1 MNGKRKAT
9 TAVAATALKLSQPD
23 CTTKVNNLNEKTKD
37 LEHVLQFFRYK
48 VGTSLDCALQTGIL
62 RNSITW
68 YIKELEELNILQ
80 AIKKAKDST
89 TGFLAKHYSA
99 DPKLWREKKNRQLEL
114 QFD

>member
-1 MNGKRKAT
+1 MSEKRKAA
-9 TAVAATALKLSQPD
+9 TAVAATAIKRGKSD
-23 CTTKVNNLNEKTKD
+23 CNTKVNNLNEKTKD
-37 LEHVLQFFRYK
+37 LERVLQYYRYK

-68 YIKELEELNILQ
+68 YIKDLTELGLLQ

-99 DPKLWREKKNRQLEL
+99 DPKLWREIKNRQLEL
-114 QFD
+114 QFH